1 LNIVKF
7 LMGKPVAV
15 ILKQQQSLR
24 AAHGSTWQTP
34 TTARTAPTDRAF
46 GGCLV
51 LNRPVDKATAELIS
65 ENYLEVVA
73 APDFEE
79 GSLALLKKR
88 ANLRIIQVSR
98 MDRLADHIEK
108 RFVTSVAYRRRPH
121 RAAVAP

>member
-1 LNIVKF
+1 
-7 LMGKPVAV
+7 M
-15 ILKQQQSLR
+15 
-24 AAHGSTWQTP
+24 
-34 TTARTAPTDRAF
+34 
-46 GGCLV
+46 

-98 MDRLADHIEK
+98 WIALPIISRSA
-108 RFVTSVAYRRRPH
+108 S
-121 RAAVAP
+121 